1 MNTTEIFL
9 IALFAIFTIPFCIW
23 RLGRTEYYAPLVVV
37 QIITGVLLGPG
48 ILGAIFPDLY
58 KFIFNSTVISSL
70 NGIAWWGVCLFVFM
84 AGIELNLK
92 HLRSNTKDTVV
103 TAGLALGMPLVL
115 GSFAAMFLLNWD
127 GWLGPRAQEWQFIL
141 GIGMASAVTALPIL
155 ILLME
160 KLQIFRQPLG
170 QRILRYASLDDIAI
184 WSVLAIILMDWVR
197 LEQQAMFLIC
207 FAVSSLLFRK
217 FIIKVS
223 AKDRIYIAL
232 IWLTIV
238 AWGADWAGLHFMI
251 GAFLA
256 GAVIDSEWFDQ
267 EFLDNLRAM
276 VLLLMM
282 PIFFLSTGLKTN
294 WQMGGIVVIL
304 AATFM
309 FAAQLSGKLLGIWTA
324 GKILKWNPGEWQLL
338 GWLLQTKAL
347 IEIIFVNV
355 LLDKGIITNQ
365 MFTVMLLMAIVST
378 MATIPMVTPILNKVR
393 NLIKKD
399 S

>member
-37 QIITGVLLGPG
+37 QIVTGVFLGPG
-48 ILGAIFPDLY
+48 ILGAIFPASY
-58 KFIFNSTVISSL
+58 AFVFNPTVISSL
-70 NGIAWWGVCLFVFM
+70 NGIAWWGVSLFVFM
-84 AGIELNLK
+84 AGIELDLK
-92 HLRSNTKDTVV
+92 RLKSNTKDTAV
-103 TAGLALGMPLVL
+103 TASLALGMPLII
-115 GSFAAMFLLNWD
+115 GSVAAMFLLNWD
-127 GWLGPRAQEWQFIL
+127 GWIGPRGQEWQFIL

-155 ILLME
+155 ILFME
-160 KLQIFRQPLG
+160 KLQIFRQPVG

-184 WSVLAIILMDWVR
+184 WGVLAIILMDWFR
-197 LEQQAMFLIC
+197 LEQQAMFLIL
-207 FAVSSLLFRK
+207 FAVSSLLLRK
-217 FIIKVS
+217 FMLKIHS
-223 AKDRIYIAL
+223 RDRIYAAL
-232 IWLTIV
+232 IWLTII
-238 AWGADWAGLHFMI
+238 AWGADWAGLHFMV

-267 EFLDNLRAM
+267 EFLDNLRST

-282 PIFFLSTGLKTN
+282 PVFFLSTGLKTN

-304 AATFM
+304 AAALM
-309 FAAQLSGKLLGIWTA
+309 FAAQLSGKLIGIWTA
-324 GKILKWNPGEWQLL
+324 GKILKWDSDEWQLV

-378 MATIPMVTPILNKVR
+378 MATIPVVSPMLHR
-393 NLIKKD
+393 MQNLIKKD
-399 S
+399 